1 MHSLSRAQLA
11 AAALVVS
18 LTGIAAAQTTAPTT
32 ALGKQLSRVTFGI
45 SAAGEFDNTAH
56 GTLIPTGAPNCHPA
70 TPGGPC
76 TTVLTQFGS
85 NTVGAGAT
93 IRYVAKP
100 YFGLEFNYGFARY
113 TQNFSPAPDGSSL
126 FQVQNTA
133 NEYSLGYVIN
143 PPHPIFGFQPFLALG
158 AGSTE
163 FKPTAGGGQE
173 EPKQARATYYYNVGL
188 EKQFGETPFGVRA
201 SFREIFYLYPDFGQ
215 NYLTIKQRGNTYQPT
230 IGFYARF

>member
-1 MHSLSRAQLA
+1 MHSLSRATLA

-18 LTGIAAAQTTAPTT
+18 LTGLAAAQTTA
-32 ALGKQLSRVTFGI
+32 LSKQLSRVTFGI
-45 SAAGEFDNTAH
+45 DGAGEFNSTAS
-56 GTLIPTGAPNCHPA
+56 GVIIPTGASDCNS
-70 TPGGPC
+70 TTVGGPC
-76 TTVLTQFGS
+76 STVMTQYGS

-100 YFGLEFNYGFARY
+100 YIGLEFNYGWARY

-133 NEYSLGYVIN
+133 NEYTLGYVIN
-143 PPHPIFGFQPFLALG
+143 PPHPLFGFQPFLAVG

-163 FKPTAGGGQE
+163 FKPTGGGGE
-173 EPKQARATYYYNVGL
+173 GEPKQARATYYYNVGI
-188 EKQFGETPFGVRA
+188 EKQFGETPFGMRA
-201 SFREIFYLYPDFGQ
+201 SFRELFFLYPDFGQ
-215 NYLTIKQRGNTYQPT
+215 NYLTIKQRGTTYQPT